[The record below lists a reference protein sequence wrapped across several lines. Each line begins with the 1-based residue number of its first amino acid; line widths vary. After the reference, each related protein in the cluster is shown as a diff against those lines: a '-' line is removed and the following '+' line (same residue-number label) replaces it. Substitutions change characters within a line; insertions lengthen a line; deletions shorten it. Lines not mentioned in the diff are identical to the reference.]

1 MLFREENEHNR
12 KKRTKNMNYK
22 NIYLCRLLKIK
33 RSRKEKLFVFSRF
46 LSSL

>member
-22 NIYLCRLLKIK
+22 KNYLCRLLKIK
-33 RSRKEKLFVFSRF
+33 RSRKEKLSVFSLF

>member
-12 KKRTKNMNYK
+12 KKRTKNMDSK

-33 RSRKEKLFVFSRF
+33 RSRKEKLSVFSLF
-46 LSSL
+46 LSAL